1 MGPPQQGTDAFA
13 GLRRFLRK
21 RPDVERCDL
30 CGQQIPSTHDHLMEL
45 SSRKLVCACTA
56 CALLF
61 SSHTAKKYRRVPRQ
75 IRFLADFRMT
85 DAEWDGLL
93 IPINMAFFFH
103 NSAENKVTA
112 AYPSP
117 AGPTE
122 SLLSLQTWHEIAE
135 RNPALSSLEEDVEA
149 LLVNR
154 TGLARRKSDAEYY
167 VVPIDECFKLTGLIR
182 AYWNGLSGGTEVWQ
196 QIEGFFDDLRK
207 RAVVVAMELGGA

>member
-21 RPDVERCDL
+21 RPNVERCDL
-30 CGQQIPSTHDHLMEL
+30 CGQQLPSTHDHLMEL
-45 SSRKLVCACTA
+45 STRKLVCACTA

-61 SSHTAKKYRRVPRQ
+61 SNQSTKKYRRVPRQ

-85 DAEWDGLL
+85 DAEWDSLL

-103 NSAENKVTA
+103 SSAENRVSA
-112 AYPSP
+112 VYPSP

-122 SLLSLQTWHEIAE
+122 SLLSLQTWHEIAQ
-135 RNPALSSLEEDVEA
+135 RNPTLSSLEEDVEA

-154 TGLARRKSDAEYY
+154 TGLARSKSDAEYY
-167 VVPIDECFKLTGLIR
+167 ILPIDECFKLTGLIR
-182 AYWNGLSGGTEVWQ
+182 AHWTGFSGGTEVWQ
-196 QIEGFFDDLRK
+196 QIERFFHDLRK
-207 RAVVVAMELGGA
+207 RAVLVTMELGGA